1 MICKFDVSNPKGI
14 TGRRPCYVC
23 GLGVR
28 RVLRKDCPY
37 RKSEEKA
44 AALLKRFLDYYKSI
58 GEALKDVREL
68 RRSGE
73 PGKSDRMEIEKL
85 VSELNRHRQAYYH
98 EMSKVGGP
106 HLKGEPWGGTSP
118 RDGP

>member
-1 MICKFDVSNPKGI
+1 MICKFDNSNLDGTACHKS
-14 TGRRPCYVC
+14 CYVC

-28 RVLRKDCPY
+28 RALRKECPY

-44 AALLKRFLDYYKSI
+44 AVLLKRFLDYYKSI

-73 PGKSDRMEIEKL
+73 PGKSDRMEIEKM
-85 VSELNRHRQAYYH
+85 VSELKRHRQAYYH
-98 EMSKVGGP
+98 EMSKAGG
-106 HLKGEPWGGTSP
+106 LT
-118 RDGP
+118 